1 MKKTVSGFLSLL
13 LTLCLLCGC
22 FCASASA
29 EPEEVTLS
37 LVSYRELQKT
47 PVAWYETDVYKWIFD
62 QIADKYGY
70 RINLEYDCYDNDK
83 LNLMYASG
91 ELPDIVYFYTAA
103 QVQTVMDNGYA
114 LNLAPLLEEYAPH
127 VLDEKFA
134 ERNSLMQSLAGGE
147 DNGLYFIPTTFGL
160 EMRGGGQ
167 NSVRGYAVNWE
178 WYKEIG
184 APDITNDADYID
196 ALAQMV
202 EKHPQT
208 ADGKPVYGYGYID
221 DFNNW
226 TSVRAF
232 PTNESLVNQWTF
244 SGYLYMEGMDDN
256 VLYNG
261 YTNTERSTFWQEMRF
276 ANALYNKG
284 LLDPDSFTQTNAELV
299 AKIEAG
305 QYAGVT
311 GDNSANGYVVA
322 PATGAML
329 FGNKIHLA
337 GYYPDQQ
344 VFVSSFS
351 ENWKAA
357 LAWIDYM
364 HTEEAERAL
373 YSGIEGVH
381 WNYVDGVPTLT
392 DETIAMYQEN
402 GDALKQ
408 SGVAVTTAIRVSQPG
423 VSHSDG
429 YPLSLFDTD
438 EMRAASLTP
447 ILKDYS
453 DYYGVSYPSQARQ
466 KLVEE
471 GKIIDHS
478 HNFSQLV
485 AVAREPIPTDILRIL
500 TKCNDVVYT
509 AVPKLVMAATQ
520 EEFNAI
526 QEQVLADLEKAGE
539 PEAWAWASEAQA
551 KAHSLV
557 DPIIGK

>member
-62 QIADKYGY
+62 QIEDKYGY
-70 RINLEYDCYDNDK
+70 RITLEYDCYDDDK

-127 VLDEKFA
+127 VLDEKFTQ
-134 ERNSLMQSLAGGE
+134 RNELMQSLAGGE
-147 DNGLYFIPTTFGL
+147 DNGLYFIPTTYGT
-160 EMRGGGQ
+160 EMRGGGR
-167 NSVRGYAVNWE
+167 NCGRGYVVNWE

-184 APDITNDADYID
+184 APDIANDADYID
-196 ALAQMV
+196 VLSQMI
-202 EKHPQT
+202 ENHPQT
-208 ADGKPVYGYGYID
+208 EDGKTVYAYGYID
-221 DFNNW
+221 DFNEW
-226 TSVRAF
+226 TGGRTFV
-232 PTNESLVNQWTF
+232 TNESLMNLWTF
-244 SGYLYMEGMDDN
+244 SGYLYREGMDDN

-261 YTNTERSTFWQEMRF
+261 YTNTERSSFWQEMRF

-284 LLDPDSFTQTNAELV
+284 LLDPDSFTQTSAERT

-305 QYAGVT
+305 QYAGLAYSSSS
-311 GDNSANGYVVA
+311 DGYLAVPV
-322 PATGAML
+322 TGAML

-344 VFVSSFS
+344 VFVSSSS

-392 DETIAMYQEN
+392 DETIAMYSEG
-402 GDALKQ
+402 GDALKI
-408 SGVAVTTAIRVSQPG
+408 SGIDVTTAIRISQPG
-423 VSHSDG
+423 MLHSDG

-438 EMRAASLTP
+438 EMRAASLSP
-447 ILKDYS
+447 ILQDYS

-485 AVAREPIPTDILRIL
+485 AVAREAIPIDILRIL

-520 EEFNAI
+520 EEFDAI

>member
-37 LVSYRELQKT
+37 LVSYRELQKN

-91 ELPDIVYFYTAA
+91 ELPDIVYFYSAT

-127 VLDEKFA
+127 MLDEKFA
-134 ERNSLMQSLAGGE
+134 QRNELMQSLAGGE
-147 DNGLYFIPTTFGL
+147 DNGLYFIPTTYGL
-160 EMRGGGQ
+160 ELRGGGQ
-167 NSVRGYAVNWE
+167 NSVRGYTVNWE
-178 WYKEIG
+178 WFKEIG
-184 APDITNDADYID
+184 APDIPNDAAYID

-208 ADGKPVYGYGYID
+208 EDGKPVYAFGYTD
-221 DFNNW
+221 DFNDW
-226 TSVRAF
+226 TCLRAF
-232 PTNESLVNQWTF
+232 PTNESLLNMWTF
-244 SGYLYMEGMDDN
+244 SGYLYMEGLDDN

-261 YTNTERSTFWQEMRF
+261 YTDTERSTFWQEMHF

-284 LLDPDSFTQTNAELV
+284 LLDPDSFTQTGAERT

-305 QYAGVT
+305 QYAGVAT
-311 GDNSANGYVVA
+311 DNSANGYVVA

-344 VFVSSFS
+344 VFVSSSS

-402 GDALKQ
+402 GDAIKK
-408 SGVAVTTAIRVSQPG
+408 SGVANTTPIRISQPG
-423 VSHSDG
+423 MSHSDG
-429 YPLSLFDTD
+429 YPLSLFETD
-438 EMRAASLTP
+438 EMRAASMTP

-509 AVPKLVMAATQ
+509 AVPKLVMAANQ
-520 EEFNAI
+520 EEFDAI

>member
-37 LVSYRELQKT
+37 LVSYRELQKN
-47 PVAWYETDVYKWIFD
+47 PVAWYETDVYKWVFD

-91 ELPDIVYFYTAA
+91 ELPDIVYFYSAT

-127 VLDEKFA
+127 MLDEKFA
-134 ERNSLMQSLAGGE
+134 QRNELMQSLAGGE
-147 DNGLYFIPTTFGL
+147 DNGLYFIPTTYGL
-160 EMRGGGQ
+160 ELRGGGQ
-167 NSVRGYAVNWE
+167 NSIRGYAVNWE
-178 WYKEIG
+178 WFKEIG
-184 APDITNDADYID
+184 APDIPNDAAYID

-208 ADGKPVYGYGYID
+208 ADGKPVYAFGYTD
-221 DFNNW
+221 DFSTW
-226 TSVRAF
+226 TSWRAF
-232 PTNESLVNQWTF
+232 PTNESLLNMWTF
-244 SGYLYMEGMDDN
+244 SGYLYMEGLDDN

-276 ANALYNKG
+276 ANTLYNKG
-284 LLDPDSFTQTNAELV
+284 LLDPDSFTQTGAERS

-305 QYAGVT
+305 QYAGVAN
-311 GDNSANGYVVA
+311 DNSANGYVVA

-344 VFVSSFS
+344 VFVSSSS

-402 GDALKQ
+402 GDALKK
-408 SGVAVTTAIRVSQPG
+408 SGVADTTPIRISQPG
-423 VSHSDG
+423 MSHSDG
-429 YPLSLFDTD
+429 YPLSLFETD
-438 EMRAASLTP
+438 EMRAASMTP
-447 ILKDYS
+447 IMKDYS

-466 KLVEE
+466 KLVDE
-471 GKIIDHS
+471 GKIIEHS

-509 AVPKLVMAATQ
+509 AVPKLVMAATE